1 VDARAAVDQ
10 VVAGAAIVGTERQ
23 GRRRVE
29 EEANDVKA
37 KKSQGKAKALNSNRG
52 TNDDTGNCFT
62 AGIARERDWTE
73 RTTLVRQ
80 SCHA

>member
-1 VDARAAVDQ
+1 M
-10 VVAGAAIVGTERQ
+10 
-23 GRRRVE
+23 
-29 EEANDVKA
+29 KA